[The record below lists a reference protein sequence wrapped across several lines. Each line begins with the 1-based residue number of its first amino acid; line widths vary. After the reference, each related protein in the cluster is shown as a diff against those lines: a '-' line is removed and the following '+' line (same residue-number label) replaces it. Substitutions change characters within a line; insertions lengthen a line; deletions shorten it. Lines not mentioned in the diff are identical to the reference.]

1 MPACGSGIWPRS
13 STCPRLPSHSLCLVT
28 GLLPSKGRLIHAP
41 ARPGR
46 FTPGPVNPPGE
57 GGDQAGV
64 IQVAWPHPAPW
75 APRRAGRRV
84 WPGRACAVHEETV
97 MTAHIDEGALRSSLQ
112 RLREAAFDAD
122 VVGVMTR
129 TVDAVHGVF
138 GYGGARLMFITE
150 AGDLS
155 YVAASD
161 EAGRQFE
168 EAQASAGQGA
178 CYESYVYAREG
189 VSIDVHA
196 DSRWPDLRTQLSFQV
211 RAVAGTPILLGGS
224 PVGTLNVYRDEPVKW
239 DKSDVNA
246 LTAYS
251 SLIAEVL
258 AGALAAQEQS
268 IMAGQLQYALDYRV
282 VIERAVG
289 YLMGTHRVDAVTA
302 FDVLRRR
309 ARDSRR
315 RVADVATDIVGG
327 STGPASDDRVGD
339 LRSSALGLNG

>member
-1 MPACGSGIWPRS
+1 M
-13 STCPRLPSHSLCLVT
+13 
-28 GLLPSKGRLIHAP
+28 
-41 ARPGR
+41 
-46 FTPGPVNPPGE
+46 
-57 GGDQAGV
+57 
-64 IQVAWPHPAPW
+64 
-75 APRRAGRRV
+75 
-84 WPGRACAVHEETV
+84 TV
-97 MTAHIDEGALRSSLQ
+97 HIDEEALRSSLQ

-122 VVGVMTR
+122 VVGVMKR

-138 GYGGARLMFITE
+138 GYGGAGIMFITE
-150 AGDLS
+150 SGYLS

-161 EAGRQFE
+161 EAGRQLE
-168 EAQASAGQGA
+168 EAQASAGQGP
-178 CYESYVYAREG
+178 CYESYVYAREV

-224 PVGTLNVYRDEPVKW
+224 PVGTLNVYRDEPVEW

-258 AGALAAQEQS
+258 ATALAAQERGLV
-268 IMAGQLQYALDYRV
+268 ADQLQYALDYRV

-289 YLMGTHRVDAVTA
+289 YLMGTHRLDAVTA
-302 FDVLRRR
+302 FDVLRKR

-315 RVADVATDIVGG
+315 RVADVATEMLGG
-327 STGPASDDRVGD
+327 TSGPASEDRVGD
-339 LRSSALGLNG
+339 LRSSALGLNGLPGPETSPAV